1 MEITGAM
8 EKIKILLVDDEE
20 NILNI
25 FRLVLERSGYTVDIA
40 STAEEALAKVR
51 STTYQ
56 LCLLDL
62 NLPDMHG
69 TELARQIHQIDPG
82 MKKLMVTG
90 DSSSVHVQ
98 AALNNGADGFI
109 LKPINKAA
117 LIRAVEAALTP
128 T

>member
-1 MEITGAM
+1 M

-20 NILNI
+20 NILTI
-25 FRLVLERSGYTVDIA
+25 FRLILERSGYAVDIA

-51 STTYQ
+51 SNTYQ

-69 TELARQIHQIDPG
+69 SELARQIHQIDPG

-90 DSSSVHVQ
+90 DSSGIHAQTS
-98 AALNNGADGFI
+98 LNNNTDGFI
-109 LKPINKAA
+109 LKPVNKVTLIN
-117 LIRAVEAALTP
+117 AVEAALTP
-128 T
+128 K